1 MPRTAADSGPR
12 RQSGQGVPLLA
23 LVLLLLSAAALL
35 LPLALPAIS
44 LEAWRAAILLG
55 AACGLLTGWLALR
68 RRLERHDAR
77 AAFRALL
84 GASSAPAALTDADG
98 LVLDANGAL
107 QRQAEPGAA
116 LLADLLAPHADDAG
130 AVIYRLTLDA
140 RAAGS
145 GSEGTSGA
153 LGEARIS
160 VRAVDPGR
168 LLWLVEP
175 ADRPSTDPP
184 SGAAFGAV
192 RVAGMPEARA
202 LDPEGGLPWRGA
214 NALIESL
221 PVAIARLSPEGKI
234 IFANAAARAL
244 LGADARP
251 GAAIG
256 ALVEG
261 LGRSMETRIAEAL
274 RGDSSGRPEIARA
287 EPGGREVFL
296 QVSLTRLTI
305 DGENALVAVLAD
317 ATELKTLEAQFVQS
331 QKMQAVG
338 QLAGGVAHDFNNLLT
353 AISGH
358 TDLLLHRHDVGD
370 SDYADLTQV
379 RQNANRAAALVRQ
392 LLAFSR
398 KQTLRPKVV
407 NLPDALGEISHLLNR
422 LLGERVT
429 LQMENASDVYLVKVD
444 ERQFEQVVMNLVVN
458 ARDAMVNG
466 GTVLIRTQ
474 NCRVEAETR
483 RGRAVMPR
491 GDYVRIDVI
500 DTGTGIPADKRDQIF
515 EPFYTTKRTGEG
527 TGLGLSTV
535 YGIIKQTGGFIFVD
549 STVGQGTTF
558 SIYLPRHIPTAQD
571 VAPAPRPAPVEQ
583 DLTGHGVVLLIE
595 DEAPV
600 RAFASRALKLRGY
613 EVLEA
618 ASAEEALDLLEDPAL
633 VIDVVVSDVVMPG
646 MDGPTCVRKAREA
659 RPDMRVI
666 FVSGYAEDVLRRS
679 IGGIEN
685 SAFLPKPY
693 SLNELTAKVKEC
705 VSA

>member
-1 MPRTAADSGPR
+1 
-12 RQSGQGVPLLA
+12 
-23 LVLLLLSAAALL
+23 
-35 LPLALPAIS
+35 
-44 LEAWRAAILLG
+44 
-55 AACGLLTGWLALR
+55 
-68 RRLERHDAR
+68 
-77 AAFRALL
+77 
-84 GASSAPAALTDADG
+84 
-98 LVLDANGAL
+98 
-107 QRQAEPGAA
+107 
-116 LLADLLAPHADDAG
+116 
-130 AVIYRLTLDA
+130 
-140 RAAGS
+140 
-145 GSEGTSGA
+145 
-153 LGEARIS
+153 
-160 VRAVDPGR
+160 
-168 LLWLVEP
+168 
-175 ADRPSTDPP
+175 
-184 SGAAFGAV
+184 
-192 RVAGMPEARA
+192 
-202 LDPEGGLPWRGA
+202 
-214 NALIESL
+214 
-221 PVAIARLSPEGKI
+221 
-234 IFANAAARAL
+234 
-244 LGADARP
+244 
-251 GAAIG
+251 
-256 ALVEG
+256 
-261 LGRSMETRIAEAL
+261 
-274 RGDSSGRPEIARA
+274 
-287 EPGGREVFL
+287 VFL

-370 SDYADLTQV
+370 ADYADLTQV

-398 KQTLRPKVV
+398 KQTLRPRVV

-422 LLGERVT
+422 LLGERIT

-444 ERQFEQVVMNLVVN
+444 ERQFEQVIMNLVVN

-466 GTVLIRTQ
+466 GTVFIRTQ
-474 NCRVEAETR
+474 NCRVEAETK

-500 DTGTGIPADKRDQIF
+500 DTGIGIPADKRDQIF

-535 YGIIKQTGGFIFVD
+535 YGIVKQTGGFIFVD
-549 STVGQGTTF
+549 STVGEGTTF

-571 VAPAPRPAPVEQ
+571 MAPVAKPAPVEQ

-618 ASAEEALDLLEDPAL
+618 ASAEEALDLLEDADL

-646 MDGPTCVRKAREA
+646 MDGPTCVRKARER
-659 RPDMRVI
+659 RPEMRVI

-679 IGGIEN
+679 IGNIEN

-705 VSA
+705 VTA